1 MYDCIIIG
9 KGPAGISCA
18 IYLKRFNKNVLVI
31 GRDYGSLGRAK
42 VIENYYGFNSI
53 SGAELAKIG
62 EEQAKNLGIEV
73 ITDEVLE
80 IEDLTIKTVKTKTNE
95 YSAKTIFLATGKTN
109 SINIPGINNVNVSYC
124 ATCDGFFFRN
134 KKLALI
140 GSSSF
145 MYHEL
150 EVLKNFTKDIT
161 IFTNDETKLENAISG
176 KITRIY
182 EENRIKYIEVGN
194 NTYYF
199 DGIFV
204 ASSNDSL
211 SISKHLGL
219 LTDSN
224 NKFEVNNYKTNIKGI
239 FAGGDAIDGLDQVST
254 SVSDGAKA
262 AIEINKYL
270 KEE

>member
-31 GRDYGSLGRAK
+31 GRDYGSLGKAK

-53 SGAELAKIG
+53 SGIELAKIG

-80 IEDLTIKTVKTKTNE
+80 INNLTVKTKDKE
-95 YSAKTIFLATGKTN
+95 YSAKSIFLATGKSN
-109 SINIPGINNVNVSYC
+109 SVNINGINNVNVSYC

-145 MYHEL
+145 MLHEL
-150 EVLKNFTKDIT
+150 DVLKNFTKDIT
-161 IFTNDETKLENAISG
+161 IFTNDETKIENAISG

-182 EENRIKYIEVGN
+182 EENRIKYIEVDN
-194 NTYYF
+194 KTYYF

-204 ASSNDSL
+204 ASNNDSL

-219 LTDSN
+219 LVDNN

>member
-31 GRDYGSLGRAK
+31 GKDYGSLGRAK

-53 SGAELAKIG
+53 SGLDLAKKG

-80 IEDLTIKTVKTKTNE
+80 IEGLTVITKSNRYE
-95 YSAKTIFLATGKTN
+95 AKSIFLATGKTN
-109 SINIPGINNVNVSYC
+109 KSSINISDESLVSYC
-124 ATCDGFFFRN
+124 ATCDGFFYR
-134 KKLALI
+134 KKNLALI
-140 GSSSF
+140 GSGDF
-145 MYHEL
+145 MMHEYD
-150 EVLKNFTKDIT
+150 VLKNFTSDIT
-161 IFTNDETKLENAISG
+161 IFSNSEDEIKDLIKG
-176 KITRIY
+176 KITKIY
-182 EENRIKYIEVGN
+182 EKDGKKCILVN
-194 NTYYF
+194 NTEYLF
-199 DGIFV
+199 DGIFI

-211 SISKHLGL
+211 AIAKHLGL
-219 LTDSN
+219 VTNDN
-224 NKFEVNNYKTNIKGI
+224 NKFEVDNFKTNIDGI

>member
-31 GRDYGSLGRAK
+31 GKDYGSLGRAK

-53 SGAELAKIG
+53 SGLDLAKKG

-80 IEDLTIKTVKTKTNE
+80 IMGLTVITKNNSYETK
-95 YSAKTIFLATGKTN
+95 SIFLSTGKAN
-109 SINIPGINNVNVSYC
+109 KSNINIADEALVSYC
-124 ATCDGFFFRN
+124 ATCDGFFYRK

-140 GSSSF
+140 GNGDF
-145 MYHEL
+145 MLHEL
-150 EVLKNFTKDIT
+150 DVLKNFTTDIT
-161 IFTNDETKLENAISG
+161 VFSNSEDEIKDSING
-176 KITRIY
+176 KITKIY
-182 EENRIKYIEVGN
+182 EKDGKKCILVNGTDYL
-194 NTYYF
+194 F
-199 DGIFV
+199 DGIFI

-211 SISKHLGL
+211 AISKHLGL
-219 LTDSN
+219 ITNDS
-224 NKFEVNNYKTNIKGI
+224 NKFEVENFKTNIDGI

-254 SVSDGAKA
+254 AVSDGAKA
-262 AIEINKYL
+262 AVEINKYL

>member
-31 GRDYGSLGRAK
+31 GKDFGSLEKAK

-53 SGAELAKIG
+53 SGIDLAKKG

-80 IEDLTIKTVKTKTNE
+80 IDYLTVKTKTNS
-95 YSAKTIFLATGKTN
+95 YTAKSIFLATGKSN
-109 SINIPGINNVNVSYC
+109 KASIPGINDVVVSYC
-124 ATCDGFFFRN
+124 ATCDGFFFR
-134 KKLALI
+134 KKSIALI
-140 GSSSF
+140 GYGDF
-145 MYHEL
+145 MLHEL
-150 EVLKNFTKDIT
+150 DVLKNFTTDILV
-161 IFTNDETKLENAISG
+161 FTNSNTNTEYIDG
-176 KITRIY
+176 KITKLF
-182 EENRIKYIEVGN
+182 NKDGKKCIEVN
-194 NTYYF
+194 NEVFEF

-204 ASSNDSL
+204 AASNDSL
-211 SISKHLGL
+211 AIAKHVGL
-219 LTDSN
+219 LIDDSN
-224 NKFEVNNYKTNIKGI
+224 KIIVNNYKTNIDGI

-254 SVSDGAKA
+254 GVSDGAKA
-262 AIEINKYL
+262 AIEINKFL

>member
-31 GRDYGSLGRAK
+31 GKDYGSLGRAK

-53 SGAELAKIG
+53 SGLELAEKG

-80 IEDLTIKTVKTKTNE
+80 IDYLTVKTKTNAYE
-95 YSAKTIFLATGKTN
+95 AKSIFLATGKSN
-109 SINIPGINNVNVSYC
+109 KANINGINDVLVSYC

-140 GSSSF
+140 GYGDF
-145 MYHEL
+145 MMHEYD
-150 EVLKNFTKDIT
+150 VLKNFTKDIT
-161 IFTNDETKLENAISG
+161 IFTNQDITSEYING
-176 KITRIY
+176 KIEKLYNNDKKKCILVNGSSY
-182 EENRIKYIEVGN
+182 E
-194 NTYYF
+194 F
-199 DGIFV
+199 DGIFI
-204 ASSNDSL
+204 AASNDSL
-211 SISKHLGL
+211 AIAKHLGL
-219 LTDSN
+219 VLTSDNKIETN
-224 NKFEVNNYKTNIKGI
+224 NFKTNIDGI
-239 FAGGDAIDGLDQVST
+239 FAGGDTIIGLDQVST

-262 AIEINKYL
+262 AIEINKFL

>member
-31 GRDYGSLGRAK
+31 GKDYGSLGRAK

-53 SGAELAKIG
+53 SGLDLAKKG

-80 IEDLTIKTVKTKTNE
+80 IMGLTVMTKNNSYE
-95 YSAKTIFLATGKTN
+95 AKSIFLATGKTN
-109 SINIPGINNVNVSYC
+109 KANISGIDDSLVSYC
-124 ATCDGFFFRN
+124 ATCDGFFFRG
-134 KKLALI
+134 KKIALI
-140 GSSSF
+140 GYGDF
-145 MYHEL
+145 MMHEYD
-150 EVLKNFTKDIT
+150 VLKNFTKDIT
-161 IFTNDETKLENAISG
+161 IFSNSEENIKDLING
-176 KITRIY
+176 KIKKVFSKDEKKCILVNDTEY
-182 EENRIKYIEVGN
+182 L
-194 NTYYF
+194 F

-204 ASSNDSL
+204 ASSNDSMA
-211 SISKHLGL
+211 IAKHLGL
-219 LTDSN
+219 ITDSN
-224 NKFEVNNYKTNIKGI
+224 NKFEVDNFKTNIDGI

>member
-1 MYDCIIIG
+1 MMYDCIIIG

-31 GRDYGSLGRAK
+31 GKDYGSLGKAK

-53 SGAELAKIG
+53 SGLDLAKKG

-80 IEDLTIKTVKTKTNE
+80 ISGLTVITKNNSYE
-95 YSAKTIFLATGKTN
+95 AKSIFLATGKTN
-109 SINIPGINNVNVSYC
+109 KSNISGIDDSLVSYC
-124 ATCDGFFFRN
+124 ATCDGFFFRR

-140 GSSSF
+140 GTGDF
-145 MYHEL
+145 MMHEYN
-150 EVLKNFTKDIT
+150 VLKNFTEDIT
-161 IFTNDETKLENAISG
+161 IFSNKNESIDNSINGLISKVYLKDNKKCILVNDTEYL
-176 KITRIY
+176 
-182 EENRIKYIEVGN
+182 
-194 NTYYF
+194 F

-211 SISKHLGL
+211 AIAKHLGL
-219 LTDSN
+219 LTNDQ
-224 NKFEVNNYKTNIKGI
+224 NKFIVENYKTNIDGI
-239 FAGGDAIDGLDQVST
+239 FAGGDSIEGLDQVST

-262 AIEINKYL
+262 AIEINNFL